1 LREVLALARSGPE
14 DTGLV
19 LVDRRERETFVPWR
33 EIGEQA
39 EILARGLLARGVE
52 RGDRVLLPL
61 ASSREFAV
69 AFFGTVLAAAVPAPC
84 PPAPPFSRADETR
97 DRIEVRRAAI
107 EARLVLDEAAVR
119 DLLRAELTVAL
130 PVSSSEDLALV
141 QFSSGTTSEPKA
153 VALSHRA
160 VTAQLDLLDHVF
172 ADQPGR
178 AHVAVSWLPLHHDLG
193 LVGFFLAAARRPAR
207 LVLLPP
213 ELFAARPS
221 SWLRA
226 ISRHRATISAAP
238 NFAYALAAARIR
250 DEEIEGVDLSSW
262 AVALNGAE
270 TVTERA
276 MEAFAARFQPFGF
289 DRRALTP
296 VYGLAEATLAVT
308 IPPLG
313 RGPRVVE
320 RDGVR
325 RVSVGRPLP
334 GFAVEIGEG
343 GRVLVSGPSLF
354 ERYWGSIEET
364 ERVLRG
370 GVLDTGDLGFLED
383 GELYLTGRAKEV
395 LVLRGENHSPETI
408 EEAAMEVEGVLP
420 GGVAAIA
427 QLDDEALEERL
438 VLYVER
444 ERDAAC
450 DADLARAVEDAVA
463 RTIGLRPARVI
474 VLAPGRLPRTT
485 SGKIRRGAIE
495 AAKSMLF
502 QGDSA

>member
-1 LREVLALARSGPE
+1 
-14 DTGLV
+14 
-19 LVDRRERETFVPWR
+19 
-33 EIGEQA
+33 
-39 EILARGLLARGVE
+39 
-52 RGDRVLLPL
+52 
-61 ASSREFAV
+61 
-69 AFFGTVLAAAVPAPC
+69 
-84 PPAPPFSRADETR
+84 
-97 DRIEVRRAAI
+97 
-107 EARLVLDEAAVR
+107 
-119 DLLRAELTVAL
+119 
-130 PVSSSEDLALV
+130 
-141 QFSSGTTSEPKA
+141 
-153 VALSHRA
+153 
-160 VTAQLDLLDHVF
+160 
-172 ADQPGR
+172 
-178 AHVAVSWLPLHHDLG
+178 
-193 LVGFFLAAARRPAR
+193 
-207 LVLLPP
+207 
-213 ELFAARPS
+213 
-221 SWLRA
+221 
-226 ISRHRATISAAP
+226 
-238 NFAYALAAARIR
+238 
-250 DEEIEGVDLSSW
+250 
-262 AVALNGAE
+262 
-270 TVTERA
+270 
-276 MEAFAARFQPFGF
+276 
-289 DRRALTP
+289 

-313 RGPRVVE
+313 RGPRIVE